1 MSNEAAGADSTS
13 DGQPGTASHPYATG
27 GGGVAFAHR
36 VAAVYLTSILTGNR
50 RTELGELPATSISFQ
65 TAPAHAVDD
74 LLVTADARSGPVEVA
89 IACRAVRR
97 RIPTRTLAATPCMR
111 SSRSWPQFG
120 TDGVRGAAR

>member
-65 TAPAHAVDD
+65 TAPAHAVEVSRRAPRDEH
-74 LLVTADARSGPVEVA
+74 LVPDRTRP
-89 IACRAVRR
+89 RR
-97 RIPTRTLAATPCMR
+97 R
-111 SSRSWPQFG
+111 
-120 TDGVRGAAR
+120 